1 MQIAAG
7 VLIYSFPDFFVTN
20 RFLMRSKPIAVW
32 LPRVLFES
40 ALITMSILLALALDE
55 WRGGRETQETVEQ
68 ALANFVSEIRQNKA
82 RVDDAAPFNQ
92 GLRDVLERRH
102 RNGDIGTSGEFI
114 NIVESYNPVVLQ
126 STAWDTALA
135 TGSVAK
141 MEYNLVAALSLTY
154 GLQARYQQASRDGM
168 ADLTSPENLLA
179 DRLEWAIYN
188 SVRYLDD
195 VTSMETELG
204 VVYEEAETV
213 IVNEWV
219 SMMQATPEEGHAW
232 AERL

>member
-1 MQIAAG
+1 M
-7 VLIYSFPDFFVTN
+7 P
-20 RFLMRSKPIAVW
+20 SKSTAVW

-40 ALITMSILLALALDE
+40 ALITMSILLALGLDE
-55 WRGGRETQETVEQ
+55 WRETRQDIETVEQ
-68 ALANFVSEIRQNKA
+68 AMSNFVSEIRQNKA
-82 RVDDAAPFNQ
+82 RVDDAAPFNR
-92 GLRDVLERRH
+92 GLSDVLEQRH
-102 RNGDIGTSGEFI
+102 VDGDISSSSEFI
-114 NIVESYNPVVLQ
+114 NIVESYTPVVLQ

-154 GLQARYQQASRDGM
+154 GLQSRYQQTSRGGM
-168 ADLTSPENLLA
+168 AELMSPENLSS

-204 VVYEEAETV
+204 VVYEQAEAV
-213 IVNEWV
+213 ILDSWAA
-219 SMMQATPEEGHAW
+219 MMELTPEEAHAW
-232 AERL
+232 GKSLDRVTRRQSAKSGN

>member
-1 MQIAAG
+1 
-7 VLIYSFPDFFVTN
+7 
-20 RFLMRSKPIAVW
+20 MRSKPFAVW
-32 LPRVLFES
+32 LPRVMFES
-40 ALITMSILLALALDE
+40 ALITMSILLALGLDE
-55 WRGGRETQETVEQ
+55 WREVRESMETVEQ
-68 ALANFVSEIRQNKA
+68 ALSNFVSEIRQNKA
-82 RVDDAAPFNQ
+82 RVDDAAPFNK

-102 RNGDIGTSGEFI
+102 LDGDIDSSAEFI

-135 TGSVAK
+135 TGSVAN

-154 GLQARYQQASRDGM
+154 GLQTRYQQASRDGM
-168 ADLTSPENLLA
+168 TKLMSPENLLA

-204 VVYEEAETV
+204 IVYQEAEAV
-213 IVNEWV
+213 IVKEWV
-219 SMMQATPEEGHAW
+219 AIMQATPEEGRAW
-232 AERL
+232 AERH